1 MKYILYC
8 RKSTEGEDR
17 QVLSLD
23 AQQREL
29 LELAEKLN
37 LEVVHV
43 FKESMSA
50 KSPGRPVFAE
60 AINYIVTG
68 KADAILCW
76 KLDRLSRNF
85 IDSGLLIHSLQ
96 TSVIKEIR
104 THEGSHY
111 PSDTVYTILFTL
123 GQANQFSIDLS
134 ANVKRGNRQKLAQG
148 GFPGN
153 APFGYINEKVN
164 KTVIPHPIN
173 AKYVKRA
180 FHLRIK
186 EYKSY
191 SEISDILYLE
201 GLRTKSGRKVF
212 KSTIQRVLSNIFHT
226 GVIER
231 EGKLY
236 QGNHEPLIS
245 KVHFEEAQ
253 KIAEGTSR
261 PRPQTLFFP
270 LRGFL
275 SCEVCGCTL
284 TASLKKGHQYY
295 YCTNGKKK
303 CQEHKSYLRENSINN
318 MVAEILGNLAFSPR
332 KVELA
337 YQAAKLR
344 AESQNTYNT
353 AVLDKLVEELQAIP
367 RKEKMLLDTYLAE
380 QISKEMYDAKI
391 LDLKNQKTILEADK
405 KVQESRQPLITLEPV
420 KNIFL
425 DGITRQKEFIDANDE
440 KKRKIIEKVLWNL
453 TIKDKKIIT
462 AQYKSPYQLL
472 ANSPK
477 NLTISQLLCLL
488 NKIRTF
494 FQNNPTAD

>member
-17 QVLSLD
+17 QMLSLD
-23 AQQREL
+23 AQEREL
-29 LELAEKLN
+29 LEIAQKYN
-37 LEVVHV
+37 LDVVQI
-43 FKESMSA
+43 FRESMSA
-50 KSPGRPVFAE
+50 KKEGRPIFNEMIDYVKG
-60 AINYIVTG
+60 G

-76 KLDRLSRNF
+76 KLDRLARNF
-85 IDSGLLIHSLQ
+85 IDGGQIIDALQ
-96 TSVIKEIR
+96 TSTIKEIR
-104 THEGSHY
+104 TYEGLHL
-111 PSDTVYTILFTL
+111 PTDNVLMIALQFGT
-123 GQANQFSIDLS
+123 ANQYVRDLS
-134 ANVKRGNRQKLAQG
+134 TNVKRGNRQKLAQG

-164 KTVIPHPIN
+164 KTVIPHPVN

-212 KSTIQRVLSNIFHT
+212 KSTVQRVLSNIFHT

-253 KIAEGTSR
+253 RIAEGSSR

-275 SCEVCGCTL
+275 SCEVCGCSL

-295 YCTNGKKK
+295 YCTNGKRK
-303 CQEHKSYLRENSINN
+303 CQEHKSYLREKSIND
-318 MVAEILGNLAFSPR
+318 MVAEILSNLAFSPR

-353 AVLDKLVEELQAIP
+353 SVLDKLVEELQAIP

-391 LDLKNQKTILEADK
+391 LDLKNQKTVLEADK
-405 KVQESRQPLITLEPV
+405 KLQESRQPLITLEPV

-425 DGITRQKEFIDANDE
+425 DGITRQKEFIEANDE
-440 KKRKIIEKVLWNL
+440 KKRRIVEKVLWNL
-453 TIKDKKIIT
+453 SIKDKKIIT

-477 NLTISQLLCLL
+477 NLTISQLLGYKGSNL
-488 NKIRTF
+488 
-494 FQNNPTAD
+494 D